1 MRRLALVM
9 MAALGLAYLGGIAV
23 AATPPSGTAVG
34 VNPSAVDQ
42 TKLKSK
48 DLVVGSDVA
57 MGDKI
62 VTGDSGQVQLLFTDN
77 TKLVVGPSSSLVVES
92 YLLRGDKTVGT
103 FAVSAL
109 SGTFR
114 FITGESD
121 HSAYTIKTPTGT
133 IGVRGTAFDFRVDP
147 DVLAATD
154 GSTPGGHY
162 HKPGSLLEG
171 TTVALFRGA
180 VVLCNLDNKCETLTN
195 KCEVGA
201 ITTPETYKIGRF
213 AAAEEGLRDKFMYVA
228 SQKPLLQSFWVDE
241 SRLCFINTE
250 TTNAGLS
257 SFSGG
262 AEPPPPPTII
272 GTPGPVGGCPGP
284 RC

>member
-1 MRRLALVM
+1 MRRLALLM
-9 MAALGLAYLGGIAV
+9 MAAVGLAYAGSIAF

-42 TKLKSK
+42 SKLKSK
-48 DLVVGSDVA
+48 DLVVGADVA

-62 VTGDSGQVQLLFTDN
+62 VTGATGQVQLLFTDN

-103 FAVSAL
+103 FAVNAL

-114 FITGESD
+114 FITGSSD
-121 HSAYTIKTPTGT
+121 HSAYTINTPTGT
-133 IGVRGTAFDFRVDP
+133 IGVRGTAFDFRIDP
-147 DVLAATD
+147 EVFATD
-154 GSTPGGHY
+154 GTSTPGGHNHK
-162 HKPGSLLEG
+162 HKPGSFLTG

-180 VVLCNLDNKCETLTN
+180 VVLCNLDNECETLTN

-201 ITTPETYKIGRF
+201 ITTPETFKIGRF
-213 AAAEEGLRDKFMYVA
+213 DAAEEGLRSKFTYVA
-228 SQKPLLQSFWVDE
+228 SQKPLLPSFWVDE
-241 SRLCFINTE
+241 SRFCFINTD
-250 TTNAGLS
+250 TNGTGLG

-262 AEPPPPPTII
+262 AEPPK
-272 GTPGPVGGCPGP
+272 P
-284 RC
+284 RFR

>member
-1 MRRLALVM
+1 MRRLALLM
-9 MAALGLAYLGGIAV
+9 MAAVGLAYAGSIAYAV
-23 AATPPSGTAVG
+23 TPPSGTAVG

-147 DVLAATD
+147 DVLAD

-162 HKPGSLLEG
+162 HKPGSFLAG

-250 TTNAGLS
+250 TTNAGLA

-262 AEPPPPPTII
+262 TEPPPPTRII
-272 GTPGPVGGCPGP
+272 TPGPPICGPGC
-284 RC
+284 